1 MTSFASIDEAWGPP
15 QYGYNI
21 TQRPSGGPAPANGP
35 VKESFSGAERDYE
48 EPRRSSSYSD
58 KRREVRDYL
67 RRVYAMEGAEGLCR
81 LLDRRACREIRNSC
95 LLDVGR
101 DEVIILFLIAIIAY
115 LSFKLALVKS

>member
-21 TQRPSGGPAPANGP
+21 TQRPAGGPAPANGP
-35 VKESFSGAERDYE
+35 AKESFSSMDGNRE
-48 EPRRSSSYSD
+48 EYRRSSSYSD

-67 RRVYAMEGAEGLCR
+67 RMVYITEGVDGLCR
-81 LLDRRACREIRNSC
+81 LLDRRARRDIRNSC

-101 DEVIILFLIAIIAY
+101 DEIVILFLVAIIAY
-115 LSFKLALVKS
+115 LSFKLAILKS